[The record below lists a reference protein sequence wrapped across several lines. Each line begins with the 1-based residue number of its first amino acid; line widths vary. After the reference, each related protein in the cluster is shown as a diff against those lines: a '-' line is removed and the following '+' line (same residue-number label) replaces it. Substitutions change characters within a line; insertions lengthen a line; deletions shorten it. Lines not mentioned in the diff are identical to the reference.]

1 MGGKIG
7 MLRVRHV
14 TARRRCDAD
23 GGRSDVEAAA
33 VAIAGR
39 GRQRSGGRRGGE
51 GAWCACGVLHHWYE
65 LVDRGGAPA
74 SMALCSII
82 DAFSGSLRKAFS
94 NHSPSNSSQTYY
106 LLYFTISLQKIPPL

>member
-1 MGGKIG
+1 MGRHEFDGEKIG

-51 GAWCACGVLHHWYE
+51 GAWCACGVLHHRYGTG
-65 LVDRGGAPA
+65 R
-74 SMALCSII
+74 
-82 DAFSGSLRKAFS
+82 
-94 NHSPSNSSQTYY
+94 
-106 LLYFTISLQKIPPL
+106 